1 MLAFPFD
8 IEPPEYNAPCHY
20 DSSNSALGYFLTS
33 TSGVFPH
40 TSQISGISSSF
51 SSSFFS
57 PSTSASSCSPP
68 LFFWPP
74 APSAATLSGSSSSR
88 PRILS
93 RARRFLGS
101 PWTCCFHGGDE
112 VQSLVMH
119 AMPKSLGKIYASP
132 PCERNPGLNNPR
144 VVAGG
149 GSRGAASAKHDE
161 EPSEPCIG

>member
-1 MLAFPFD
+1 MKAWREQHRKAVVGARFGHSRAHQLESNRCGLRFLL
-8 IEPPEYNAPCHY
+8 ISNHTEYNAPCHY
-20 DSSNSALGYFLTS
+20 DSSNSDLGCFLTS

-40 TSQISGISSSF
+40 TSQISGMSSSV

-68 LFFWPP
+68 LFFSPP
-74 APSAATLSGSSSSR
+74 APSTAMLSGSSPSR
-88 PRILS
+88 PRIRS

-112 VQSLVMH
+112 VHSLVMH

-132 PCERNPGLNNPR
+132 PCE
-144 VVAGG
+144 
-149 GSRGAASAKHDE
+149 
-161 EPSEPCIG
+161 